1 MKICMNKRILINIVF
16 AMTTFTDLQLY
27 AAQTQVYDIKAG
39 MWEITT
45 TSDLLDLVPSL
56 PAETMTNIKNLASE
70 YGLDLPD
77 VQNGAVISNTC
88 VTPTMAKQK
97 VLPDFYHHQ
106 TGCTTQSTTRNGN
119 DFKLQFACH
128 HDNLTGNGTAEVKV
142 TSQES
147 LTGQTAFKG
156 LVQGS
161 RINENAQ
168 IKGRWLSESCEPLT
182 SN

>member
-1 MKICMNKRILINIVF
+1 MKICMNKRILIIVVF
-16 AMTTFTDLQLY
+16 AMTTFADLQVH
-27 AAQTQVYDIKAG
+27 ATQTQVFDIKAG

-45 TSDLLDLVPSL
+45 TSDLLDLLPSF

-77 VQNGAVISNTC
+77 AQNGAVISNTC
-88 VTPTMAKQK
+88 ITPTMAKQK
-97 VLPDFYHHQ
+97 ALPNFYHHQ
-106 TGCTTQSTTRNGN
+106 TGCTTQSATRNGN
-119 DFKLQFACH
+119 HFKLQFACH
-128 HDNLTGNGTAEVKV
+128 HDNLSGNGTAEVKV

-147 LTGQTAFKG
+147 LIGQTSFKG

-161 RINENAQ
+161 RIDENAHIQ
-168 IKGRWLSESCEPLT
+168 GRWLSESCEPLT

>member
-1 MKICMNKRILINIVF
+1 MTICMNKRILIIIVF
-16 AMTTFTDLQLY
+16 AMTAFTDLQVY

-70 YGLDLPD
+70 YGLNLPD

-88 VTPTMAKQK
+88 ITPTMAKQK
-97 VLPDFYHHQ
+97 VLPNFYHHQ
-106 TGCTTQSTTRNGN
+106 TGCTTQSTTRSGN
-119 DFKLQFACH
+119 DFKLQFACNH
-128 HDNLTGNGTAEVKV
+128 VNLSGNGTAEVKV

-147 LTGQTAFKG
+147 LTGQTTFKG

-161 RINENAQ
+161 HINENAQ
-168 IKGRWLSESCEPLT
+168 IKGHWLSETCEPLT